1 MTVKELFDKA
11 ENGTLTWEQFQ
22 TAMGE
27 AKFVDLNE
35 GNYVSKQKYNDELA
49 QRDTRITSLNDT
61 LSARDTDLANLQ
73 QTLKDAGDVESLK
86 KASQD
91 LADLQKRYDKE
102 TKDYQKQLAKQAYEF
117 AVKDFANSKK
127 FTSSAAKRD
136 FTRALLEKDLKLEND
151 KIIGAEDFVQ
161 MYQTENADAFVV
173 ENPNNPTPPEPPKP
187 QFVNPTQGSE
197 PAPTEKN
204 PFVEAFHFT
213 GVRPIEQPK

>member
-35 GNYVSKQKYNDELA
+35 GNYVSKQKYTDELA

-161 MYQTENADAFVV
+161 MYQTENADAFVI